1 MMAQDGGPLRTALF
15 EKHAAMEAAMG
26 LDGGWEMPMAYGGAL
41 DEALRVCNSAGVLD
55 VSHIG
60 RIRIRGDEALDLV
73 ERVCTADVVCQEDDT
88 ARYTL
93 LCNES
98 GGIIDQCMILR
109 LDDWWLLT
117 TSPACRQKVLEYLQR
132 SGEGMK
138 VKVDDQTPKT
148 SMICVAGP
156 EAERILDGALPVRVA
171 GMAPGAV
178 KVGSLMI
185 ARYTAMRTDYLGQW
199 ALEVVLPN
207 MFAAKAWRFI
217 TDKAGA
223 GKNAVAP
230 VGMAA
235 RDVLR
240 IEAWRCRYG
249 HELNETI
256 DPFTAGL
263 ADAVD
268 FEHDFLGREA
278 LAKLRDRAPARRR
291 VGLALDADRLKT
303 SIPAM
308 GTIVSD
314 DDGREL
320 GTVTSGTFSPSL
332 DRPIAMAYVSADAAE
347 PGARVKL
354 QLASGAAE
362 AEIIALPP
370 AS

>member
-1 MMAQDGGPLRTALF
+1 MMAEDSGPLRTALF
-15 EKHAAMEAAMG
+15 EKHVAMEATMG
-26 LDGGWEMPMAYGGAL
+26 LDGGWEMPMAYAGAI
-41 DEALRVCNSAGVLD
+41 DEVSRVRDSAGVLD
-55 VSHIG
+55 ISHVG

-98 GGIIDQCMILR
+98 GGIIDQCMVLR
-109 LDDWWLLT
+109 LDNWWLVT
-117 TSPACRQKVLEYLQR
+117 TSPPCREKVLEHFQR

-138 VKVDDQTPKT
+138 VKVDDQTLKT

-156 EAERILDGALPVRVA
+156 EAERILDSALPVRVA
-171 GMAPGAV
+171 GMASGAV

-185 ARYTAMRTDYLGQW
+185 AKYIAMRTDYLGQW
-199 ALEVVLPN
+199 ALEVMLPN
-207 MFAAKAWRFI
+207 MFASKAWRFI

-223 GKNAVAP
+223 GKNVVAP

-263 ADAVD
+263 AAAVD
-268 FEHDFLGREA
+268 FEHEFVGRAA
-278 LAKLRDRAPARRR
+278 LAKLRDRTPARKR
-291 VGLALDADRLKT
+291 VGLVLEAGST

-308 GTIVSD
+308 GTVVSD

-320 GTVTSGTFSPSL
+320 GAVTSGTFSASL
-332 DRPIAMAYVSADAAE
+332 DRPIAMAYLSTDAAE
-347 PGARVKL
+347 LGARVKL
-354 QLASGAAE
+354 QLASGAAD
-362 AEIIALPP
+362 AEIIALP
-370 AS
+370 ADS